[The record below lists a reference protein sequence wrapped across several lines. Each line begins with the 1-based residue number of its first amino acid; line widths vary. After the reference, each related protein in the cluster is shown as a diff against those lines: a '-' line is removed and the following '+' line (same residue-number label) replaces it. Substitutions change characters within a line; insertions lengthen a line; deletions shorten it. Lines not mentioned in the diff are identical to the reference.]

1 MEPKKLDYGDVR
13 SIMTNV
19 VQMLSQADHKDEAEA
34 LIYFTHLIGL
44 RIDSKNFIESGL
56 IADSIDNY
64 EMFVNRLNTFIHDEI
79 ILTEISAKSIC
90 ITTLGPI
97 R

>member
-1 MEPKKLDYGDVR
+1 MKPKKLDYGDVR

-34 LIYFTHLIGL
+34 LMYFTHLIGL
-44 RIDSKNFIESGL
+44 RIDSKSFVDLEL
-56 IADSIDNY
+56 FADNIDSY
-64 EMFVNRLNTFIHDEI
+64 EMFVNKLNTFIHDEI
-79 ILTEISAKSIC
+79 TLTEINNKSIR
-90 ITTLGPI
+90 ITTLRPL